1 MKLSASRLSLVILCL
16 AQWVSAATVYFPIT
30 LTWANRTVAGV
41 TRPIIL
47 TNGQFP
53 GPPLRLTQN
62 DDVIFDVK
70 NLCPFTV
77 TVHFHGMI
85 QHLQI
90 CDLRLQDQESN
101 KLEHLG
107 PMVFRE

>member
-1 MKLSASRLSLVILCL
+1 MRLIYTIESTLISNMKLSVARLSLLILCL

-53 GPPLRLTQN
+53 APALRLTQN
-62 DDVIFDVK
+62 DEVVFDVV
-70 NLCPFTV
+70 NLCPFTT
-77 TVHFHGMI
+77 TVHFHGKSQCPSI
-85 QHLQI
+85 HHT
-90 CDLRLQDQESN
+90 R
-101 KLEHLG
+101 
-107 PMVFRE
+107 